1 MRNNSKNKVNK
12 TSKVKIIAIE
22 ILAAIAF
29 IALVLNYKTILAY
42 ATHKDAQTNTLTT
55 GSISAKVEEPHYTNN
70 QVVTPNQEIT
80 KDPTF
85 TNDGAVRS
93 YIRAQVYV
101 PISNQIKY
109 VNNNEELIT
118 PNDEIELLTYQLNQ
132 GWEEVTGTTFS
143 GIYEDA
149 KGNRYKVHTYKYAP
163 SGTEKVIEPNE
174 TIAKTLFDKVKVI
187 NYADMDKTQNL
198 KLQVSV
204 LTIQSDG
211 GTAENLWTAFANQ
224 NGTGI
229 IGVK

>member
-1 MRNNSKNKVNK
+1 MRNTKKNKSNK
-12 TSKVKIIAIE
+12 AIKIVIELIVIAVFIAI
-22 ILAAIAF
+22 LF
-29 IALVLNYKTILAY
+29 NYKTLLAY
-42 ATHKDAQTNTLTT
+42 ATYKDEQKNQLST

-70 QVVTPNQEIT
+70 QIVVPNQEIT

-85 TNDGAVRS
+85 TNDGVVNS

-109 VNNNEELIT
+109 VNNNEEIIT
-118 PNDEIELLTYQLNQ
+118 PNEEIELLTYQVNQ
-132 GWEEVTGTTFS
+132 GWEEVTGSTFS

-149 KGNRYKVHTYKYAP
+149 KGNRYKVHTYKYVP
-163 SGTEKVIEPNE
+163 DGTEKIIEPNE

-187 NYADMDKTQNL
+187 NYADLDRAQNL
-198 KLQVSV
+198 KLQVAV

-211 GTAENLWTAFANQ
+211 GTAEDLWTAFANQ

>member
-1 MRNNSKNKVNK
+1 MRNTKKNKSNK
-12 TSKVKIIAIE
+12 AIKIVIELIVIAVFIAI
-22 ILAAIAF
+22 LF
-29 IALVLNYKTILAY
+29 NYKTLLAY
-42 ATHKDAQTNTLTT
+42 ATHKDEQKNQLST

-70 QVVTPNQEIT
+70 QIVVPNQEIT

-85 TNDGAVRS
+85 TNDGVVNS

-109 VNNNEELIT
+109 VNNNEEIIT
-118 PNDEIELLTYQLNQ
+118 PNEEIELLTYLVNQ
-132 GWEEVTGTTFS
+132 GWEEVTGSTFS

-149 KGNRYKVHTYKYAP
+149 KGNRYKVHTYKYVP
-163 SGTEKVIEPNE
+163 DGIEKIIEPNE

-187 NYADMDKTQNL
+187 NYADLDRAQNL
-198 KLQVSV
+198 KLQVAV

-211 GTAENLWTAFANQ
+211 GTAEDLWTAFANQ

>member
-1 MRNNSKNKVNK
+1 MRNNSKNKA
-12 TSKVKIIAIE
+12 SKVKAIIIE
-22 ILAAIAF
+22 MLAAIAF
-29 IALVLNYKTILAY
+29 IALVLNYQTILAY
-42 ATHKDAQTNTLTT
+42 ATHKDTQTNQLTT
-55 GSISAKVEEPHYTNN
+55 GSISAKVEEPHYVNN
-70 QVVTPNQEIT
+70 QVIVPNQEIT

-85 TNDGAVRS
+85 TNDGAVNS

-118 PNDEIELLTYQLNQ
+118 PNEEIELLTYQVNQ
-132 GWEEVTGTTFS
+132 GWEEVTGSTFS

-149 KGNRYKVHTYKYAP
+149 KGNRYKVHTYKYVE
-163 SGTEKVIEPNE
+163 SGAEKIIEPNE
-174 TIAKTLFDKVKVI
+174 TIAKTLFDSVKVI

-198 KLQVSV
+198 KLHVAA